1 MQDAARILQL
11 VVNGAASGCI
21 YGLIA
26 LGFVLIY
33 KATEMVNFAQGDVM
47 MLGGFVAFSLIAQFH
62 LPYWV
67 GGLLAILI
75 TAAFGYALDALIIRR
90 VIGQPQFAVVMLTLG
105 LGFIFRAVAGITWGY
120 NSVGFNTPFTNKR
133 VDIGGLVLGEDN
145 LSIIVGTV
153 LLCGVLYLF
162 FSKHV
167 SAWRCR
173 PRRRTSLPPITW
185 ASRFARSF
193 P

>member
-1 MQDAARILQL
+1 MVQVKGMRCQDGPPLGRPPSVEDAARLLQL
-11 VVNGAASGCI
+11 FVNGAAAGCI

-105 LGFIFRAVAGITWGY
+105 LGFIF
-120 NSVGFNTPFTNKR
+120 
-133 VDIGGLVLGEDN
+133 
-145 LSIIVGTV
+145 
-153 LLCGVLYLF
+153 
-162 FSKHV
+162 
-167 SAWRCR
+167 
-173 PRRRTSLPPITW
+173 
-185 ASRFARSF
+185 
-193 P
+193 